1 MEDHI
6 ITKPNTLKMLW
17 TWFDIKF
24 GRWIWI
30 VVGAVFLAA
39 AVMASGCSALSSE
52 QRSEVSAA
60 LVEAEKT
67 EQVLKARLDAASV
80 VLEDPTASAEA
91 KSEARAEIKYTTPF
105 YVTAKTLRENH
116 SKILNESGEVDA
128 NGIAST
134 IAPFAGPFG
143 GIIVAVGALAAG
155 LQRSQRAKQ
164 VATQAIKDL
173 KSLVVGIE
181 EARSAS
187 PNLREA
193 MADQKET
200 ILANLTPEAYETIKQ
215 VKSEVNP

>member
-1 MEDHI
+1 MEVPI
-6 ITKPNTLKMLW
+6 VTKPNTLKLLW

-30 VVGAVFLAA
+30 VLGAALLSFCTLL
-39 AVMASGCSALSSE
+39 SGCSALTPE

-67 EQVLKARLDAASV
+67 EVALKARLDAASA

-128 NGIAST
+128 NGIAQT

-143 GIIVAVGALAAG
+143 GIVIAVGALAAG

-164 VATQAIKDL
+164 VATQAVKDL

-181 EARSAS
+181 EARDAS

-200 ILANLTPEAYETIKQ
+200 ILANLTPEAYQVIKE